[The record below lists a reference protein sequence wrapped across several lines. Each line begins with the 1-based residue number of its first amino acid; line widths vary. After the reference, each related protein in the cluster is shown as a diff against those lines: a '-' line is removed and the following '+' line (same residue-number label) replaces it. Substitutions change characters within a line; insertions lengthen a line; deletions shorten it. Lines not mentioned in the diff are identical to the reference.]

1 MARYNV
7 NKNAQTNGD
16 HEVHTDS
23 CIYLPS
29 NRIDLGLHD
38 KCQDAVR
45 EAKKHYT
52 QVNGCAYCSAPCH
65 TQ

>member
-16 HEVHTDS
+16 
-23 CIYLPS
+23 
-29 NRIDLGLHD
+29 HD

-52 QVNGCAYCSAPCH
+52 QVKGCAYCSAPCH